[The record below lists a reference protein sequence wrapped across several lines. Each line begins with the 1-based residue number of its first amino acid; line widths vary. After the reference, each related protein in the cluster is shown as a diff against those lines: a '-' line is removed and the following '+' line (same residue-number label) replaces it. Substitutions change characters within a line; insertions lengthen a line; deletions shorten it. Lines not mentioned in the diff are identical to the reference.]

1 MTRDGRPDRAVALM
15 SGGIDSI
22 VSLAA
27 AVAVCDVRLALFFD
41 YGQPAV
47 ERERQAVLGAVNY
60 YSIPFREISLPWLG
74 ELMPTELREAHLNGS
89 TSGTPLN
96 RLESVWIPN
105 RNGILTN
112 CAAAFAEAYRYH
124 YVVTGFNSEEA
135 EEFPD
140 NRREFVARLNR
151 GLILSTRNGVRVVS
165 FTQNLL
171 KAEIIHL
178 GMKLSAPLS
187 IAWSCYE
194 GGARMCG
201 TCSSCLKLKNA
212 IATVPPERRPRLEFV
227 IE

>member
-1 MTRDGRPDRAVALM
+1 MMRAGRSDRAVALM

-27 AVAVCDVRLALFFD
+27 AVSVCDVRLALFVD
-41 YGQPAV
+41 YGQPAL

-74 ELMPTELREAHLNGS
+74 ELMPAELREARPGGS
-89 TSGTPLN
+89 TSAAPLN
-96 RLESVWIPN
+96 RLDSIWIPN

-171 KAEIIHL
+171 KSEIITL

-187 IAWSCYE
+187 VAWSCYE
-194 GGARMCG
+194 GGAQMCG
-201 TCSSCLKLKNA
+201 TCASCMKLRNA
-212 IATVPPERRPRLEFV
+212 LAAVPPERRPRLEFAAG
-227 IE
+227 